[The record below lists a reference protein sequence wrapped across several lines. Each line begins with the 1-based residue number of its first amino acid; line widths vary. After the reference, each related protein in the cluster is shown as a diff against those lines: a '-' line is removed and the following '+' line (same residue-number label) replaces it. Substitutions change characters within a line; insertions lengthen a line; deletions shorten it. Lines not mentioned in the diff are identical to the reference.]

1 MSGNRRF
8 VAVGRSANDA
18 SYIGFSPDGQTWQV
32 VSPANTNGLF
42 SGGYGQAIASDGNG
56 TFVAVGN
63 SDNDASNIGYSL
75 NSGQTWSVTS
85 ATNGLFRGSYGQAV
99 AYGDGR
105 FVAMG
110 NSDNDASSIGFST
123 NNGQTW
129 TVVSSAQR
137 NGLFQGEEGNGI
149 AYGYN
154 NSGIGV
160 FVAVGDSL
168 DDLSNIGYSLND
180 GQTWTVV
187 SPAVTNGLFKG
198 GEGRGIAYGH
208 SPDGNGIFV
217 AVGNGGDVSNIGY
230 STTGGQT
237 WQVATNT
244 GGLFEN
250 GSGGGVTFG
259 YDQNGNGVFVAVG
272 LDFDGYYPSIGYS
285 NNGNDWTVV
294 PNEDLN
300 GLFGGGAYNSSLGQ
314 GIAYGDGVFVAVGLS
329 PFDNNNVGF
338 STNGGETWSVATRN
352 GLFENGDDFENIGVG
367 ASVAFS
373 HTLPP
378 TPPISNICFPAGT
391 PIKTDQGIFPIE
403 KLHQNKKSINKYTID
418 KYTINKQPIQHITK
432 TVTQDPYL
440 ICFEKNALGPNMPS
454 EKTTI
459 TKEHKILFEGHYK
472 SAEKFLKQSNK
483 VKKVKYNGELLYNVL
498 LENHGS
504 MQVNNLVCETL
515 HPDNLIAKL
524 YNNYTEAERPDLV
537 CQLNVSLLE
546 RNVKKYKAVERKIS
560 HKY

>member
-1 MSGNRRF
+1 MSGIRRF
-8 VAVGRSANDA
+8 VAVGISANDA
-18 SYIGFSPDGQTWQV
+18 SYIGFSSNGESWTV
-32 VSPANTNGLF
+32 VSETNGLF
-42 SGGYGQAIASDGNG
+42 SGGYGHAIASDGNG

-63 SDNDASNIGYSL
+63 SDNDASSIGYSL
-75 NSGQTWSVTS
+75 NGVETWSVAS
-85 ATNGLFRGSYGQAV
+85 VTNGLFRGSSGNAV

-123 NNGQTW
+123 NNGDTW
-129 TVVSSAQR
+129 QVADNT
-137 NGLFQGEEGNGI
+137 NGLFQGGEGGGI

-168 DDLSNIGYSLND
+168 DDLSNIGYSTNG
-180 GQTWTVV
+180 GQSWQVA
-187 SPAVTNGLFKG
+187 SVTNGLFKG
-198 GEGRGIAYGH
+198 GEGEGRGIAYGH
-208 SPDGNGIFV
+208 TPDGTGIFV
-217 AVGNGGDVSNIGY
+217 AVGNGSDVSNIGY

-352 GLFENGDDFENIGVG
+352 GLFENGDDFENLGIG

-391 PIKTDQGIFPIE
+391 LIKTDQGIFPIE
-403 KLHQNKKSINKYTID
+403 KLHLNINKYTID
-418 KYTINKQPIQHITK
+418 KQPIQHITK

-459 TKEHKILFEGHYK
+459 TKEHKILFEGNYK

-504 MQVNNLVCETL
+504 MQVNNLICETL

-524 YNNYTEAERPDLV
+524 YNNYKAAERPELV
-537 CQLNVSLLE
+537 CQLNASLLQ
-546 RNVKKYKAVERKIS
+546 RDATKYKAVERKIS